1 MFCSECPKILLIF
14 QITVTRKV
22 LFIIISS
29 PKPYVRRGSDGGLH
43 RCARAVGSV

>member
-22 LFIIISS
+22 LFIIIFS
-29 PKPYVRRGSDGGLH
+29 PKPYVPRG
-43 RCARAVGSV
+43 AVEGFISVRGQ